1 MAAGEGGPS
10 VQKLPSSPQG
20 LWDSL
25 GLNRAVAGGG
35 RDARPGSRVVGRDWG
50 ARGGAGRREL
60 AGTRTRV
67 APHRGVW
74 SREGSR
80 PGSRDGRPGSS
91 SSAGSSSRPGSPS
104 KAKSRSPRK
113 KKGSAAKKQAADAGA
128 WPSPAPALPL
138 PLPCPTFA
146 RAPPPCNPG
155 RPPVGRSGG
164 PGPGLGKRGDRR
176 RGPQEEHLSG
186 AARRCPP
193 WPPPVVR

>member
-35 RDARPGSRVVGRDWG
+35 RDARPGSRGVGRDWG

-60 AGTRTRV
+60 AGARTRV

-104 KAKSRSPRK
+104 KAKARSPRK

-128 WPSPAPALPL
+128 WPSLAPALPL
-138 PLPCPTFA
+138 PLPCPAFA
-146 RAPPPCNPG
+146 PPCNPG

-164 PGPGLGKRGDRR
+164 PGKRGDRR

-193 WPPPVVR
+193 WPPPVVP

>member
-60 AGTRTRV
+60 AGARTRV

-104 KAKSRSPRK
+104 KAKARSPRK

-128 WPSPAPALPL
+128 WPSLAPALPL
-138 PLPCPTFA
+138 PLPCPAFA
-146 RAPPPCNPG
+146 PPCNPG

-164 PGPGLGKRGDRR
+164 PGKRGDRR

-193 WPPPVVR
+193 WPPPVVP